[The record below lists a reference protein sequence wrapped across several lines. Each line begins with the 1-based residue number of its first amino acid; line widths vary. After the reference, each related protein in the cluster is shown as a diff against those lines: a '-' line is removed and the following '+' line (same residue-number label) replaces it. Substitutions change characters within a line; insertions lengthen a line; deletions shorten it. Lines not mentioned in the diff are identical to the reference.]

1 MIRFRSVCG
10 YSNNL
15 YLDDVN
21 VYFQVGTMDYNS
33 PEPFSIYPNPALSE
47 LHVSGL
53 SVNSEIYL
61 TDITG
66 RSLISAKTRDVST
79 VIDVG
84 WLPKGIYFLKTP
96 LGSRK
101 IVKI

>member
-1 MIRFRSVCG
+1 
-10 YSNNL
+10 
-15 YLDDVN
+15 VN
-21 VYFQVGTMDYNS
+21 VYFPVGTVAYNS
-33 PEPFSIYPNPALSE
+33 PEPFFIHPNPASSE
-47 LHVSGL
+47 LHISGL
-53 SVNSEIYL
+53 LVNTEIHL

-79 VIDVG
+79 VIDLG

-101 IVKI
+101 ILKI